1 MINVTTW
8 IRLENITLSKEC
20 KHKRPT
26 LFDCIYMQY
35 PEQANPQTVKGNSW
49 LPGTGGDGNGEY
61 VLLSMGFFGGDEN
74 VLKLIVVIVAQVYE
88 YTKTH

>member
-8 IRLENITLSKEC
+8 MRLENITLSKEC
-20 KHKRPT
+20 KHKRPI

-35 PEQANPQTVKGNSW
+35 PEQANPQTMKGNSW
-49 LPGTGGDGNGEY
+49 LPGTGEYWNGEY

-74 VLKLIVVIVAQVYE
+74 VLKLIVVMVTQLCE
-88 YTKTH
+88 YT

>member
-1 MINVTTW
+1 M
-8 IRLENITLSKEC
+8 RLENITLSKEC
-20 KHKRPT
+20 KHKRPI

-35 PEQANPQTVKGNSW
+35 PEQANPQTMKGNSW
-49 LPGTGGDGNGEY
+49 LPGTGEYWNGEY